1 MDRIVKEH
9 AHFTIG
15 FNESRKMEKQSAP
28 KRSKI
33 GTERSH
39 YRLVRIQA
47 PLDIVN
53 QAGRL
58 GGEKKRKHRA
68 VLLYIHY

>member
-1 MDRIVKEH
+1 MIGYERMDRIVKEH

-39 YRLVRIQA
+39 YRLARHRKSSGAI
-47 PLDIVN
+47 
-53 QAGRL
+53 GRRK
-58 GGEKKRKHRA
+58 EKKT
-68 VLLYIHY
+68 